1 MWAAPHQLDSITN
14 NSLLYIDIS
23 SIELI
28 QSLVA
33 ARVPLLLC
41 VSYRDKEVTQ
51 PLAELLANDAADTH
65 LIQVDALDMDSVI
78 DFLCDTLHR
87 PRDVNRQAIE
97 PLAEIVYK
105 RTMGNAFY
113 AAQLIRALE
122 RKKLIYFDHDKN
134 EWDFQLEEIQ
144 KGTGLQGGMMEPDSL
159 LDVSFLVAR
168 LKELPR
174 NGQQL
179 LKYASFVGDTFSW
192 STVRDLMLGSDV
204 EDDTGSSEG
213 SLSIISEE
221 SDTSSRQE
229 GITVTYQ
236 PAEQPTTTATT
247 TATKSGG
254 MRSDTSSTLPSLTDN
269 DESGTMTYY
278 SSSSSAT
285 GSKQKLRALT
295 GEYPSSSSSRSS
307 SSKDPLNGLHAVL
320 QEGYIIPIQSDEFK
334 WCHDRLSQAA
344 MELADPATRSKIHFR
359 VAQRLMKGMRYI
371 S

>member
-1 MWAAPHQLDSITN
+1 M
-14 NSLLYIDIS
+14 
-23 SIELI
+23 I
-28 QSLVA
+28 QALVA

-65 LIQVDALDMDSVI
+65 LIQVDALDMDSLI

-87 PRDVNRQAIE
+87 PRDVNRQEIE

-134 EWDFQLEEIQ
+134 EWDFHLEEIQ

-168 LKELPR
+168 LRELPR

-192 STVRDLMLGSDV
+192 STVRDLMLGSDA
-204 EDDTGSSEG
+204 EDGTGSSEG
-213 SLSIISEE
+213 SMSAISEE
-221 SDTSSRQE
+221 SDSPQQE

-236 PAEQPTTTATT
+236 PSTMTTPDA
-247 TATKSGG
+247 KSS
-254 MRSDTSSTLPSLTDN
+254 MQSDTSYTMPSLVDN
-269 DESGTMTYY
+269 DESGTTTG
-278 SSSSSAT
+278 SSMD
-285 GSKQKLRALT
+285 SKQKLRALA
-295 GEYPSSSSSRSS
+295 GEYTSSSSSRSS

-344 MELADPATRSKIHFR
+344 MELADPATRSTIHFR
-359 VAQRLMKGMRYI
+359 VAQRLMKGRYGMI
-371 S
+371 DSTMKRI

>member
-1 MWAAPHQLDSITN
+1 M
-14 NSLLYIDIS
+14 
-23 SIELI
+23 I

-87 PRDVNRQAIE
+87 PRDVNRQTIE

-204 EDDTGSSEG
+204 EDDSTGSSEG

-221 SDTSSRQE
+221 SDTSRQE

-236 PAEQPTTTATT
+236 PAQPTTTT
-247 TATKSGG
+247 TAQSG
-254 MRSDTSSTLPSLTDN
+254 MRSDTNSTLPSLTDN

-278 SSSSSAT
+278 SSSSGTGGGGGGGGGS

-359 VAQRLMKGMRYI
+359 VAQRLMKGMWY
-371 S
+371 